1 MNVKK
6 TLTTYA
12 VLLVIAAALV
22 LAVVSFEL
30 STREGGAALLLH
42 ALSDGLFTA
51 AVLYIGLG
59 LLVLIQEA
67 GNFYGIQF
75 LFHTLTRRFFPNR
88 ERADSKTTYFD
99 YCLEKRE
106 RRAAEGKSPAK
117 AAMLL
122 SGLGCLAL
130 AVLFTALFYRLS

>member
-30 STREGGAALLLH
+30 SSREGGAALLLH

-59 LLVLIQEA
+59 LFVLIQEA
-67 GNFYGIQF
+67 GNFYGIQL
-75 LFHTLTRRFFPNR
+75 LFYTLTHLFIPRRENGQQR
-88 ERADSKTTYFD
+88 KTYFD
-99 YCLEKRE
+99 YCMEKKE
-106 RRAAEGKSPAK
+106 QRAAEGKSPVK
-117 AAMLL
+117 SAMLL
-122 SGLGCLAL
+122 TGLACLAL
-130 AVLFTALFYRLS
+130 SLLFTVLFYRV